1 MSVKYIPVTWNYS
14 KYVYDAILLIG
25 IILYIWIFLKVAP
38 AFQDVSRPLD
48 GAVMRMRA
56 FGTCA
61 YILLSFIL
69 CIGPL
74 ARLDKRFL
82 PLLYNRRHFGVLT
95 CSVAFTHASYVMGW
109 YFSFS
114 PTNQYIGLL
123 VSNANYGQVLGF
135 PFEAFGIFALI
146 VLLIL
151 AATSHDFWLSFLSPP
166 LWKKLHM
173 GIYFAYVA
181 IVLHIVLG
189 AMQSEKG
196 LLLFALVLIGAVPVC
211 VLHFIAA
218 RKERLSDL
226 AGISSTT
233 GDSWVSVGDPK
244 RIPDQKAIIVSLKN
258 DERVAIYRNGEKL
271 SAISN
276 VCAHQNGPL
285 GEGKIV
291 FGCVTCPWHGYQYNV
306 EDGRAPAPF
315 TEKISTYKLKLS
327 EGELYLDVH
336 AQPPGTY
343 VEPVVSPV
351 LKVEEK

>member
-1 MSVKYIPVTWNYS
+1 MSVKYVPVTWNYS
-14 KYVYDAILLIG
+14 KYVYDLILLLG

-48 GAVMRMRA
+48 GAVLRMRA

-61 YILLSFIL
+61 FILLSFIL

-74 ARLDKRFL
+74 VRLDNRFL

-95 CSVAFTHASYVMGW
+95 CSVAFTHASFVMGW
-109 YFSFS
+109 YFNFS
-114 PTNQYIGLL
+114 PTNQYVGMLI
-123 VSNANYGQVLGF
+123 ANTSYEQVLGF

-146 VLLIL
+146 ILLIL
-151 AATSHDFWLSFLSPP
+151 AVTSHDFWLSFLSPP
-166 LWKKLHM
+166 IWKMLHM
-173 GIYFAYVA
+173 GIYLAYVA

-196 LLLFALVLIGAVPVC
+196 LFLFVLVLIGIIPVGL
-211 VLHFIAA
+211 LHFFAA
-218 RKERLSDL
+218 RKERLIDL
-226 AGISSTT
+226 AGISTKT
-233 GDSWVSVGDPK
+233 GDSWVSVGDPG
-244 RIPDQKAIIVSLKN
+244 RIPDQRAIVVPLKD
-258 DERVAIYRNGEKL
+258 DERVAIFRNGEKL

-315 TEKISTYKLKLS
+315 TEKISTYKLKLKD
-327 EGELYLDVH
+327 GELYLDTQ
-336 AQPPGTY
+336 AQQPGTY

-351 LKVEEK
+351 SN

>member
-1 MSVKYIPVTWNYS
+1 MSVKYVPVTWNYS
-14 KYVYDAILLIG
+14 KYVYDAILIVG

-38 AFQDVSRPLD
+38 MFQDVSRPLD

-114 PTNQYIGLL
+114 PTNRYIGLL
-123 VSNANYGQVLGF
+123 ASNSSYEQILGF

-166 LWKKLHM
+166 IWKRIHM
-173 GIYFAYVA
+173 GIYIAYVA

-189 AMQSEKG
+189 AIQAEKG
-196 LLLFALVLIGAVPVC
+196 LFLFTLVLLGAVPVI
-211 VLHFIAA
+211 VLHFLAA
-218 RKERLSDL
+218 RKERLKDI
-226 AGISSTT
+226 AGMTSTS
-233 GDSWVSVGDPK
+233 GDNWVAVGDPNQ
-244 RIPDQKAIIVSLKN
+244 IPDKRAIVISLAN
-258 DERVAIYRNGEKL
+258 NERVAIFRNGDKL

-291 FGCVTCPWHGYQYNV
+291 FDCVTCPWHGYQYNV

-315 TEKISTYKLKLS
+315 TEKISTYKLKLTN
-327 EGELYLDVH
+327 GELYLDLQ

-343 VEPVVSPV
+343 VEPVISPNS
-351 LKVEEK
+351 KEEEN